1 MQSLD
6 LRIPVPRRAQS
17 FLPMISVVLT
27 LLVSVFRVVFPLVG
41 QAKEAIHALENEDPQ
56 VVQEQRAQRPM

>member
-6 LRIPVPRRAQS
+6 LRVPVPRSAQNY
-17 FLPMISVVLT
+17 LPLISVVLT
-27 LLVSVFRVVFPLVG
+27 LLLSVFRIVYPLVG

-56 VVQEQRAQRPM
+56 VVQEQRAM